1 MDDDEIVI
9 AGTPEQVWEAITTAA
24 GSEAWSFRLD
34 VEPRVGGAVRIGRE
48 PFADEAQATVSA
60 WEPPTRF
67 EYRDGTFATE
77 FLVTARDQGSCV
89 VRVVSS
95 LQTDGEGWDEIAEE
109 ARKGWRM
116 TLQVLRTY
124 VTHFAGQPAA
134 KVDLMVP
141 VKAPA
146 TARAEIG
153 EKLIRKLGIGEK
165 TCTGPL
171 ISGEVDHRG
180 PFFALVRTKELGMFA
195 ISCFPMDAV
204 TLSINVTGRLY
215 GPEAE
220 ARATKERPRW
230 REWLNEFVDT
240 I

>member
-1 MDDDEIVI
+1 MNDDEIVI
-9 AGTPEQVWEAITTAA
+9 AGTPEQVWEAITTAK
-24 GSEAWSFRLD
+24 GSAAWSFRMD

-48 PFADEAQATVSA
+48 PFAGETEATVSA

-67 EYRDGTFATE
+67 GYRDETFATE

-109 ARKGWRM
+109 AAAGWRM

-134 KVDLMVP
+134 KVDLIVP
-141 VKAPA
+141 VKAPP

-153 EKLIRKLGIGEK
+153 ERLAGELGIGDN
-165 TCTGPL
+165 TCDGPL

-180 PFFALVRTKELGMFA
+180 PYFALVRTKKPGMFA
-195 ISCFPMDAV
+195 VSCFPMDAV

-220 ARATKERPRW
+220 ARAIKERRRW
-230 REWLNEFVDT
+230 REWLNGFVET